1 MPLLCRI
8 GSLACRSRRSAAV
21 TAVTCGR
28 FHLKG
33 TSCTRLL
40 STSPTTMSGFRVEKD
55 TMGEVQVPADRM
67 YGAQT
72 ERSRNNFKIGVAREQ
87 DRDWGGEQMPRDV
100 IKAFAI
106 LKKAC
111 AIVNEKQ
118 GNLDSK
124 LSKAIQSAADDVIS
138 GAIDV
143 RKEFPLVI
151 WQTGSGT
158 QSNMNCN
165 EVIANRAITHLG
177 GKLGDR
183 GLVHPNDHVNK
194 GQSSNDTFPTAMH
207 IATAVQAHEQLVPAL
222 KTLHASLVK
231 KQNEFSHI
239 IKIGRTHCQDAVPLT
254 LGQEFS
260 GYAAQIEYG
269 IQRVLAALEP
279 RIYYLAIGGTAVGT
293 GLNTKVGWDE
303 AVSKTVADITK
314 LPFRAAP
321 NKFEAL
327 ASHDAMVEFSGALN
341 VIATSIMK
349 IANDIRLL
357 ASGPR
362 CGLGELQLPELE
374 PGSSIMPGKVN
385 PTQCE
390 AITMVAAQIMGNH
403 VAVTVG
409 GSNGHFELNVYKP
422 MMVAN
427 VLRSITLISDAS
439 VSFTKNCVDGITAN
453 EKRISQLMN
462 ESLMLVTA
470 LNPHIGYDNAAK
482 IAKTAHKEGTTLKE
496 SAVKSGHLTAEQFDQ
511 WIRPETMIGPKP

>member
-1 MPLLCRI
+1 
-8 GSLACRSRRSAAV
+8 
-21 TAVTCGR
+21 
-28 FHLKG
+28 
-33 TSCTRLL
+33 
-40 STSPTTMSGFRVEKD
+40 
-55 TMGEVQVPADRM
+55 MGEVKVPADRM

-72 ERSRNNFKIGVAREQ
+72 ERSRNNFKIGVARDE
-87 DRDWGGEQMPRDV
+87 DKDWGGEQMPRAV

-111 AIVNEKQ
+111 SIVNENQ

-124 LSKAIQSAADDVIS
+124 IAKAIQDAADQVIS
-138 GAIDV
+138 GTSIDV
-143 RKEFPLVI
+143 KREFPLVI

-165 EVIANRAITHLG
+165 EVIANRAIEILG

-207 IATAVQAHEQLVPAL
+207 IAAAIETNHRLIPSLQHLL
-222 KTLHASLVK
+222 KELRK
-231 KQNEFSHI
+231 KEIQFKDI

-260 GYAAQIEYG
+260 GYATQIEFG
-269 IQRVLAALEP
+269 IHRVQAALEP

-293 GLNTKVGWDE
+293 GLNTKKGWDA
-303 AVSKTVADITK
+303 AVSKTIADLTG
-314 LPFRAAP
+314 LPFRPAP

-327 ASHDAMVEFSGALN
+327 ASHDAMIELSGALN
-341 VIATSIMK
+341 VLSASIMK
-349 IANDIRLL
+349 IANDLRLL

-362 CGLGELQLPELE
+362 CGLGELILPELE

-390 AITMVAAQIMGNH
+390 AITMVCAQVMGNH
-403 VAVTVG
+403 VATTVA
-409 GSNGHFELNVYKP
+409 GSFGHFELNVFKP

-427 VLRSITLISDAS
+427 VLRSITLISDS
-439 VSFTKNCVDGITAN
+439 VMSFTDNCVIGTQAN
-453 EKRISQLMN
+453 EKRISQLLN

-470 LNPHIGYDNAAK
+470 LNPHIGYDAAAK
-482 IAKTAHKEGTTLKE
+482 IAKTAHKNGTTLKAA
-496 SAVKSGHLTAEQFDQ
+496 AVDSGLLTSEQFDQ
-511 WIRPETMIGPKP
+511 WVRPQDMIGPK